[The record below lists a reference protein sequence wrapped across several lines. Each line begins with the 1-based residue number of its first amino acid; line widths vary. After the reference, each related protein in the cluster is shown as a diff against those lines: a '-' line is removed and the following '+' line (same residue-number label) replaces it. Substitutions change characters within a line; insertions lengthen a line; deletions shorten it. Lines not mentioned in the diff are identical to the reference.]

1 MADTEIHN
9 PYNFDVLSDDIE
21 INKVKYHCKSWSVSD
36 SSSAVDSTDT
46 KGNYRGSFYVKGKIT
61 ASAQIQ
67 LIANT
72 DKLPARWD
80 KFAYDGRNWIITAE
94 PNVSK
99 SSGAESTVSITADE
113 DLSVVAQ

>member
-1 MADTEIHN
+1 MADSEIIN
-9 PYNFDVLSDDIE
+9 PLNFDVLSDDIE

-46 KGNYRGSFYVKGKIT
+46 KGNYRGSFYIKGKIT
-61 ASAQIQ
+61 ASASIQ

-72 DKLPARWD
+72 DKIPARAD
-80 KFAYDGRNWIITAE
+80 IFTYEGKSWIITAT

-99 SSGAESTVSITADE
+99 SAGAETTISISADE
-113 DLSVVAQ
+113 YLAAQA